1 MATPKKNTPLRYS
14 DEELAEFKEL
24 IDNKI
29 ANAQEQVNQ
38 LEEQVLELNES
49 LQTSGADLGDNSAYS
64 DVEFMNNLIF
74 RQKKHIQDLENALL
88 RIKNKVYGIC
98 TLTGDLIDKKRLLAV
113 PTTTKGLIAKTEHQ
127 KRSAA
132 RSNPRRTL
140 LSDRKPSNTFS
151 KKTVKKKVKTKK
163 VQPSTII
170 DDEEDDFELD
180 ADQID
185 EVDMGDVTIEDLDD

>member
-1 MATPKKNTPLRYS
+1 MATPEKNKSQRYS
-14 DEELAEFKEL
+14 EAELAEFKEI

-29 ANAQEQVNQ
+29 ASAQEQVRQ

-64 DVEFMNNLIF
+64 DVEFMSNLIF

-98 TLTGDLIDKKRLLAV
+98 ILTGDLIDKKRLMVV
-113 PTTTKGLIAKTEHQ
+113 PTTTKGLVAKTEAQ
-127 KRSAA
+127 KKAAA

-140 LSDRKPSNTFS
+140 ITDRKPVPHFT
-151 KKTVKKKVKTKK
+151 KKTVKKAKAKPVNDETKANLEDN
-163 VQPSTII
+163 SIEEI
-170 DDEEDDFELD
+170 DLGEINNQKMDD
-180 ADQID
+180 
-185 EVDMGDVTIEDLDD
+185 